1 MVGLGVVGLGVVG
14 KPLAALEEMGSAGF
28 ARLASRDPSLVVK
41 TVSDSAC
48 LGKINRAQ
56 GSK

>member
-1 MVGLGVVGLGVVG
+1 MIG

-28 ARLASRDPSLVVK
+28 ARLASRDPSLVVE

-48 LGKINRAQ
+48 LGRQNQLQSRGKKMRMVFLDL
-56 GSK
+56 

>member
-1 MVGLGVVGLGVVG
+1 MVG

-48 LGKINRAQ
+48 LGKINSTRKQ
-56 GSK
+56 IGSKWAWSS